1 MKTQIFSSSE
11 IDLAAALLKE
21 GELVAFPTETVYG
34 LGACV
39 FNESAVQKIF
49 TVKGRPSDNPLI
61 VHIAHLK
68 QLPTL
73 VECVPEDFFI
83 LAHHFFPGP
92 LTLVIRKHPKVPQ
105 IVSGGLDTIA
115 IRQPAHPIA
124 ISLIEKVGQ
133 PLVAPSANLSGKPS
147 PTLASHVLE
156 DLEGKISGVLDGG
169 ACRLGI
175 ESTVVD
181 LVSFEHPTILRPGEI
196 TASQLEEVL
205 RKKVAVLEKT
215 DKKVGSPGMKYR
227 HYAPQAVVKA
237 FYHLDELKQYM
248 ASAAAKKPLLLSRV
262 PLSLECAHQPLSAQ
276 KLYASLRFADE
287 HRYDEIVL
295 FLDEEIQ
302 KQHGLMNRIRHVLG
316 QNHEGN

>member
-11 IDLAAALLKE
+11 IEQAAALLKE

-39 FNESAVQKIF
+39 FNEEAVQKIF

-68 QLPTL
+68 QLPML
-73 VECVPEDFFI
+73 VEFVPEDFFI

-92 LTLVIRKHPKVPQ
+92 LTLVVRKHPHVPS
-105 IVSGGLDTIA
+105 IVSGGLDTVA

-124 ISLIEKVGQ
+124 ASLIEKVGQ

-156 DLEGKISGVLDGG
+156 DLNGKIPAILDGG

-196 TASQLEEVL
+196 TDAQLEAVL
-205 RKKVAVLEKT
+205 RKPVAVLEKT
-215 DKKVGSPGMKYR
+215 DQRVGSPGMRYR
-227 HYAPQAVVKA
+227 HYAPQAIVKA
-237 FYHLDELKQYM
+237 FYDLDELEQYL
-248 ASAAAKKPLLLSRV
+248 AVSKAKKPLLLSRF
-262 PLSLECAHQPLSAQ
+262 PLDLKCAHQPLSAQ

-287 HRYDEIVL
+287 HLYDEILL
-295 FLDEEIQ
+295 FLDEEIL
-302 KQHGLMNRIRHVLG
+302 KQPGLINRIQHVLG
-316 QNHEGN
+316 YG